1 MTSLKANGSIDLNS
15 SLPHSLADIV
25 DADIPETLWH
35 YTSLE
40 GFTGIVESKRIWATE
55 IRYLN
60 DESEFNHAVSLLH
73 HAVSNLGPSETL
85 VQVRELFES
94 VLKDAENGV
103 LSKNSQNLF
112 VASFSRH
119 GDQLSQWRGYGKG
132 GRGVSLGFDLKK
144 LRPPAE
150 LDSAFAFGPC
160 VYKPVFKAEIIQSSM
175 DKLRSAAEDWS
186 KSMSKEMDVAVQQ
199 GKDLNSFVKNATS
212 PEGMALLHKTTQ
224 AFLVELFRFIPFL
237 KHESFEEEAEWRL
250 VAPLS
255 PNASTNFVKRFVRH
269 GPSML
274 LPTVDPSLRG
284 TGEQELPL
292 KRVIIGPV
300 PEPELAADAARLFLK
315 WQGLDAVEVT
325 SSNVPFRSW

>member
-1 MTSLKANGSIDLNS
+1 MRADGTIDLNS
-15 SLPHSLADIV
+15 SVPHSLADIV
-25 DADIPETLWH
+25 DAEIPEILWH

-73 HAVSNLGPSETL
+73 HAVGKLGPSQSF
-85 VQVRELFES
+85 VHVRELFES
-94 VLKDAENGV
+94 VLKDAEKGI
-103 LSKNSQNLF
+103 LSKDTQNLF
-112 VASFSRH
+112 VASFSRN

-132 GRGVSLGFDLKK
+132 GRGVSLGFDLRK

-160 VYKPVFKAEIIQSSM
+160 VYKPVFKAEVIQSSI
-175 DKLRSAAEDWS
+175 DKLRSVAEGWS
-186 KSMSKEMDVAVQQ
+186 NSMSQDLELAVQQ
-199 GKDLNSFVKNATS
+199 GKDLESFAKSVTS
-212 PEGMALLHKTTQ
+212 PEAMGLLHATTQ
-224 AFLVELFRFIPFL
+224 AFLVEIFRFIPFL

-250 VAPLS
+250 VAPLK
-255 PNASTNFVKRFVRH
+255 PGASVKFVKRFVRH

-274 LPTVDPSLRG
+274 LPTVNPSLKG

-292 KRVIIGPV
+292 KQVIIGPV
-300 PEPELAADAARLFLK
+300 PEPELAADAARLYLK
-315 WQGLDAVEVT
+315 WQGLDEVEVT
-325 SSNVPFRSW
+325 SSKVPFRSW